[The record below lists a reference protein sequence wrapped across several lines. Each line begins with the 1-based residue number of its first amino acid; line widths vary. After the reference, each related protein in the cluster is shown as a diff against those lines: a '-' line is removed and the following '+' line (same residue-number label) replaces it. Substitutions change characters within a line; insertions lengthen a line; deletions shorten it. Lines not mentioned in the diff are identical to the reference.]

1 MRSRNLALKAQ
12 IDKSALRDRISPT
25 YKEGLEIIAVASR
38 MMREEIEQK
47 ARRKAEI
54 EQWLAAFLKPAQA
67 GFVCIAA
74 NSIRHDYFDSAEIF
88 TSNSVLIAKNLIFQP
103 LN

>member
-1 MRSRNLALKAQ
+1 M
-12 IDKSALRDRISPT
+12 T
-25 YKEGLEIIAVASR
+25 TKEGLEIIAVASR

-47 ARRKAEI
+47 NRRKAEI
-54 EQWLAAFLKPAQA
+54 EQWLAVFLKPAQA
-67 GFVCIAA
+67 GFVCIAE
-74 NSIRHDYFDSAEIF
+74 NFIRHGYFDSAEIF